1 MALLLAQTP
10 VERPA
15 PRTPAGRARPASAW
29 SPRSWREHPAAQ
41 QPRYADPHALAATL
55 EQVAALPPLVVSG
68 EIDALKAE
76 LARAEE
82 GRAFVLHG
90 GDCAERFLDCERNTI
105 VRKLKILL
113 QMSLVLAHAGRQPVV
128 RIGRIAGQYAKPRS
142 REVEAVDGVDLP
154 AYRGD
159 LINALPATLAAR
171 TPDPGRMLSAYFH
184 AATTLNFIR
193 ALGDGGFADL
203 QHTEHWRLDFM
214 SDSPQRAAFQAIADR
229 IRDGVAF
236 IERLGAAPPGGHERM
251 IVHTSHE
258 GLLLPYEEAFT
269 VRPPRRAEHY
279 NLGAHFLWI
288 GERTRQLGGAH
299 VEYFRGLANP
309 IGVKI
314 GSGCAPEELVRLI
327 EVLDPRD
334 EPGRLTVITRYGAHQ
349 IADHLPRHIH
359 AVQAAG
365 RRVLWSCDPMHG
377 NGRTTD
383 RDIKTR
389 DFSQILAELELAFTI
404 HRAEGSRLGGVHF
417 ELTGD
422 DVTEC
427 VGGSQALSEAD
438 LPRAY
443 TTGCDPR
450 LNYAQSLEMAF
461 RLAEMLRPGASPAVV
476 RSCGWP

>member
-1 MALLLAQTP
+1 MSIWSPQSWR
-10 VERPA
+10 ERPA
-15 PRTPAGRARPASAW
+15 
-29 SPRSWREHPAAQ
+29 EQ
-41 QPRYADPHALAATL
+41 QPSYADPRALDPITRQIAS
-55 EQVAALPPLVVSG
+55 LPPLIFSG
-68 EIDALKAE
+68 EVEALKAE

-90 GDCAERFLDCERNTI
+90 GDCAERFADCDRDTI

-113 QMSLVLAHAGRQPVV
+113 QMSLVLTHAGRQPVV

-142 REVEAVDGVDLP
+142 SDTEVIDGVEIP

-159 LINALPATLAAR
+159 LINGLEATIAAR
-171 TPDPGRMLSAYFH
+171 TPDPARLLTAYFH

-193 ALGDGGFADL
+193 ALTDGGFADL
-203 QHTEHWRLDFM
+203 HHAEHWRLDFM
-214 SDSPQRAAFQAIADR
+214 ADAPRRAAFQAIADR
-229 IRDGVAF
+229 IHDSIGF
-236 IERLGAAPPGGHERM
+236 IESLGAVQRGILERM
-251 IVHTSHE
+251 KLHTSHE

-269 VRPPRRAEHY
+269 VRPPRRRDHY

-314 GSGCAPEELVRLI
+314 GPSCAPDELVRLI
-327 EVLDPRD
+327 EVLDPHD
-334 EPGRLTVITRYGAHQ
+334 EPGRLTIITRYGANL
-349 IADHLPRHIH
+349 IADHLPGHIR
-359 AVQAAG
+359 AVKAAG

-377 NGRTTD
+377 NGRRTD

-389 DFSQILAELELAFTI
+389 DFWQILIELEHAFTI

-422 DVTEC
+422 NVTEC
-427 VGGSQALSEAD
+427 IGGSQALSEDD

-461 RLAEMLRPGASPAVV
+461 RIAEMLRACAQPGRDG
-476 RSCGWP
+476 RS